1 MIEGLAGGVRVVRSL
16 AIGLLLSASGSAVAA
31 AADPAELLVQ
41 ISDASRKANYQG
53 VIFYQTRDRQ
63 ETLRVTHAHGEHG
76 AVERVST
83 LDGAPMEIIKQGG
96 KVICLLPKDRKVTLE
111 QPTPQALFPSLTPER
126 VAQMAAVYKFESM
139 APDRVAGRKCQGL
152 MITPRDQFRYG
163 YQIWADEETQVPL
176 KVNLLAP
183 NGAVLEQMFFTQVE
197 FPDVIPESAFHVD
210 VDPEKYRQITRLE
223 RPPEPAPVPAEAA
236 VEARLHNLPPGYRIT
251 MREVRPTAD
260 GKGWVEHLV
269 LSDGLSAISVFR
281 ARRQHPSFEG
291 QSQIGAVHVFGRTV
305 GRVHIT
311 VVGEAPSETVQ
322 MIGQNVGDGDSDDD
336 DDTASK
342 PAAAP
347 ADASSPTREGATP

>member
-1 MIEGLAGGVRVVRSL
+1 LIEGRANTARAVRGVAL
-16 AIGLLLSASGSAVAA
+16 GLLLSASGTALAVAV
-31 AADPAELLVQ
+31 DPAELLVQ

-53 VIFYQTRDRQ
+53 VIVYQTSGGRQ
-63 ETLRVTHAHGEHG
+63 ETLRVTHAHGDNG
-76 AVERVST
+76 AIERVST

-96 KVICLLPKDRKVTLE
+96 KVICLLPRDRKVTLE

-126 VAQMAAVYKFESM
+126 VAQMVAFYKFESM
-139 APDRVAGRKCQGL
+139 DSDRVAGRNCQGV
-152 MITPRDQFRYG
+152 MITPRDRFRYG
-163 YQIWADEETQVPL
+163 YQIWADEKTQVPL

-197 FPDVIPESAFHVD
+197 FPEVIPESAFKID

-223 RPPEPAPVPAEAA
+223 RPPASSEMPPGAAAEAH
-236 VEARLHNLPPGYRIT
+236 LHNMPPGYRIT

-260 GKGWVEHLV
+260 GQGWVEHLV

-281 ARRQHPSFEG
+281 ARRPHPSFEG

-311 VVGEAPSETVQ
+311 VVGEAPSEAVQ
-322 MIGQNVGDGDSDDD
+322 MIGQNVADGDDA
-336 DDTASK
+336 DTASSSQV
-342 PAAAP
+342 AAP
-347 ADASSPTREGATP
+347 AASSPTREGVTP

>member
-1 MIEGLAGGVRVVRSL
+1 MIHGLTSGARAVRRL
-16 AIGLLLSASGSAVAA
+16 AVGLLLSATGTVLAAVP
-31 AADPAELLVQ
+31 DPAELLVQ

-63 ETLRVTHAHGEHG
+63 ETLRVTHAYGDNG

-96 KVICLLPKDRKVTLE
+96 KVVCLLPRDRKVTLE

-126 VAQMAAVYKFESM
+126 VAQMAAFYKFESM
-139 APDRVAGRKCQGL
+139 ESDRVAGRKCQGV
-152 MITPRDQFRYG
+152 MITPRDQLRYG

-197 FPDVIPESAFHVD
+197 FPDVIPDSAFKVD
-210 VDPEKYRQITRLE
+210 VDPEKYRQITRVE
-223 RPPEPAPVPAEAA
+223 PPPAPPASMTPGA
-236 VEARLHNLPPGYRIT
+236 VEASLHNMPPGYRVT

-260 GKGWVEHLV
+260 GQGWVEHLV

-281 ARRQHPSFEG
+281 ARRVQRAFEG

-322 MIGQNVGDGDSDDD
+322 MIGQNVGDGDADGDD
-336 DDTASK
+336 
-342 PAAAP
+342 AAP
-347 ADASSPTREGATP
+347 DAAPPQTASPTREGVTP